1 MFAHSTVEVHYLK
14 LTETYQKSGTKNIL
28 HRMDIGWPS
37 DRMGSYTILYSIH
50 THQMQKGWRLD
61 LDRIESA
68 MLTKENI

>member
-1 MFAHSTVEVHYLK
+1 MLDSEFNALWPIH
-14 LTETYQKSGTKNIL
+14 TKNIL

-68 MLTKENI
+68 TVNSEK